1 MLALPRIF
9 VLVERRAV
17 ELRQA
22 VRVFREVAGHPV
34 EDHANAR
41 RVTRVDEQLEV
52 IRRTEAARRREE
64 PRHLIAPRSAVRMLE
79 DRQQLDVREAHVLH
93 VGHHL
98 LGHLAIRQRS
108 PSAAVLADLALAG
121 RDVFPRRRVHLV
133 DRDRTIEAAVRDL
146 AGRHPAV
153 VAPRVALRVGR
164 RRQRRGGGR
173 RLESTRVRIGFQ
185 ERQRRVTRADLDT
198 CSVRPG
204 RAPG

>member
-9 VLVERRAV
+9 VLVERGAV
-17 ELRQA
+17 ELREA

-41 RVTRVDEQLEV
+41 RVTRIDEQLEV
-52 IRRTEAARRREE
+52 IGRAEAARGREE
-64 PRHLIAPRSAVRMLE
+64 ARHLIAPRSAVRMLE

-108 PSAAVLADLALAG
+108 IQSAAVLADLALAG
-121 RDVFPRRRVHLV
+121 RDVFPRRRVHFV

-146 AGRHPAV
+146 ARRHPRLI
-153 VAPRVALRVGR
+153 APRVALACRAAA
-164 RRQRRGGGR
+164 
-173 RLESTRVRIGFQ
+173 SATRW
-185 ERQRRVTRADLDT
+185 RAAVSN
-198 CSVRPG
+198 C
-204 RAPG
+204 RAYGSAFRSGSAA